1 MTFFIVILLIFIMA
15 SYLQT
20 NEETSLAE
28 GRQYQ
33 LLSCTKYVLTS
44 MSIFDLQVLP
54 LKLFMKSGVDG
65 REDQ

>member
-1 MTFFIVILLIFIMA
+1 MT

-44 MSIFDLQVLP
+44 MSIFDLQVFP